1 MTVCL
6 DVEGRSGARPDLE
19 AVGEVTHHAVVDRA
33 HAVDAAFGIINVPM
47 AVWID
52 EDLRI
57 VRPAEAAWPDP
68 GREMGSAAAAMEDV
82 PERVARMM
90 ANAGRIVA
98 DREWYAEALRDWAA
112 KGGDSEFVLDEATVL
127 ANSVPRGSDEAQ
139 AAAAFELGQHL
150 HRTVGQEAAI
160 PHFRDA
166 HRLDPSN
173 WTYKRQAWELASRI
187 GGPLSRFWQGPPPGA
202 EDDWPYDGDWVSDIE
217 ASGPENYYRPRVS

>member
-6 DVEGRSGARPDLE
+6 DVEGRDGARPDLE
-19 AVGEVTHHAVVDRA
+19 AVDEVTHIAVVDQR
-33 HAVDAAFGIINVPM
+33 HVVDAELGIVNVPM

-57 VRPAEAAWPDP
+57 VRPAEPAWPTP
-68 GREMGSAAAAMEDV
+68 GREMGSAAAAMDDV

-90 ANAGRIVA
+90 TNAGQIVA
-98 DREWYAEALRDWAA
+98 DREWYAPALRDWAA
-112 KGGDSEFVLDEATVL
+112 NGANSEFVLSEDRVL
-127 ANSVPRGSDEAQ
+127 DGSGPRGRSE
-139 AAAAFELGQHL
+139 AAAAAHFELGQHL
-150 HRTVGQEAAI
+150 HRTVGPDAAV

-187 GGPLSRFWQGPPPGA
+187 DGPLARFWQGPRPGE

-217 ASGPENYYRPRVS
+217 ASGPENYYRPAVR